1 MSREQ
6 VCITYV
12 PCDIGSLIPGK
23 SKAPKAIQEAGLVNK
38 LTKNGLK
45 VMAENHPLQEPARWK
60 WAADDRDS
68 NDDKPSAVRF
78 EEENVRVNEMVRDS
92 LLSSLKQNEGNAI
105 ATTPFQLIIGGECS
119 MLPGIMSA
127 FDLHCSQLNDGGD
140 YKKVGLIYIDADLD
154 LATPETTKTG
164 TFAGMT
170 MTHLLEPHRGVNG
183 LRYQFL
189 HNTAT
194 EKNVGP
200 LCDKSNTVFLGT
212 NLVPSVGNSPNSMAD
227 LAYVFDNQLRLI
239 PNTAVKENPKKC
251 AQDALSYLKLQQVDV
266 IFVHLDVDS
275 IDSAMFPLAN
285 ILNYTGVREGKMF
298 TMLMHLL
305 VDERVAGL
313 SIGEVNPDHDAD
325 GKMVG
330 VLVDGI
336 VQAMKV
342 RREGPDSEMLRDT
355 EGPYEVYQRLKKS

>member
-6 VCITYV
+6 VSITYV

-45 VMAENHPLQEPARWK
+45 VVAENHPLREPARWS
-60 WAADDRDS
+60 WAADDRNS
-68 NDDKPSAVRF
+68 DDDQPRVVMF

-92 LLSSLKQNEGNAI
+92 LLSSLKQNKSNERNVI

-154 LATPETTKTG
+154 LATSDTTKTG

-170 MTHLLEPHRGVNG
+170 MTYLLEPHRGVNG

-212 NLVPSVGNSPNSMAD
+212 NLVPSVGKSPNSMAD

-251 AQDALSYLKLQQVDV
+251 AQDALLYLKLQQVDV

-275 IDSAMFPLAN
+275 IDGAMFPLAN
-285 ILNYTGVREGKMF
+285 ILNYTGVREDKMF
-298 TMLMHLL
+298 TTLMHLL
-305 VDERVAGL
+305 IDERVAGL
-313 SIGEVNPDHDAD
+313 SIGEVNPDHDPD

-330 VLVDGI
+330 ALVDGI
-336 VQAMKV
+336 VQAMKI
-342 RREGPDSEMLRDT
+342 RRGGPDREMLRYPEDPHET
-355 EGPYEVYQRLKKS
+355 